1 MNSLRMIFTIVSIII
16 TGDINKTSITF
27 IQCIYD
33 RLRLIFMFRLELEDF
48 ECVTGREMLANHLG
62 RLGTI
67 VQTKYF
73 YYLDYC

>member
-27 IQCIYD
+27 KQCIYD
-33 RLRLIFMFRLELEDF
+33 RLIFMLRLELEDF